1 MPVEPVVVVP
11 FFLGEVDITTHLNLT
26 NLDGSERDLVRSK
39 LVAATDWIATYAGI
53 KIEMC
58 ASDDEEDERPDVPP
72 RVREAILM
80 LAAHLYNNRE
90 SVLVGVTAQELP
102 FGILDLLA
110 DYRGWCA

>member
-11 FFLGEVDITTHLNLT
+11 FFLGEVDIKTHLNLT
-26 NLDGSERDLVRSK
+26 NLDDQEQDLVHSK
-39 LVAATDWIATYAGI
+39 LVAATDWVATFAGI
-53 KIEMC
+53 QIEMC
-58 ASDDEEDERPDVPP
+58 ASDDEEDERPVVRP

-102 FGILDLLA
+102 FSIVDLLA